1 MSRILF
7 LLLIFSHSV
16 FATTKVLSW
25 NIQNF
30 GLSKSDA
37 NFQFIASVMKPYD
50 IIVIQEV
57 NASYSGSQAIAKL
70 VNCLKNLGSDWDYA
84 VSNPTIGKGIERYA
98 YIWKKSIKLLGK
110 PYLYAP
116 FQYTIDREPFMA
128 TFVHQKDTFTIVNIH
143 LVPKQKKPE
152 LEIIQLYQLA
162 ALKNQHIIIAG
173 DFNCPHFNMAFDKLY
188 AYHFKHAFL
197 RTPTTLKMKPK
208 NGSHLASMYDN
219 FYYEKNE
226 IIAVSPTCIDFSR
239 QFSSLKEARR
249 ISDHLPI
256 SISLS
261 LK

>member
-1 MSRILF
+1 MSRFLF
-7 LLLIFSHSV
+7 LLLIFSDSV

-57 NASYSGSQAIAKL
+57 NASYSGSQAVAKL
-70 VNCLKNLGSDWDYA
+70 VNCLKKLGSDWDFA

-98 YIWKKSIKLLGK
+98 YIWKKSVKLLGK
-110 PYLYAP
+110 PYLYTP
-116 FQYTIDREPFMA
+116 FQYTIDREPYMA
-128 TFVHQKDTFTIVNIH
+128 SFVNKRDTFTLANVH
-143 LVPKQKKPE
+143 LVPKHKHPE

-162 ALKNQHIIIAG
+162 ALKNQHVVIAG
-173 DFNCPHFNMAFDKLY
+173 DFNCPHFNSAFDKLY
-188 AYHFKHAFL
+188 TYHFEYALNK
-197 RTPTTLKMKPK
+197 TPTTLKMDTRS
-208 NGSHLASMYDN
+208 GSHLASVFDN
-219 FYYEKNE
+219 FYYENRE
-226 IIAVSPTCIDFSR
+226 LTIIETKCIDFS
-239 QFSSLKEARR
+239 SKMSTLKEARK

-256 SISLS
+256 SISIS

>member
-1 MSRILF
+1 MFRILF

-37 NFQFIASVMKPYD
+37 NFQFIASVMKPFD

-57 NASYSGSQAIAKL
+57 NASYSGSQAVAKL
-70 VNCLKNLGSDWDYA
+70 VNCLRKLGSDWDYA

-98 YIWKKSIKLLGK
+98 YIWKKSVKLLGK
-110 PYLYAP
+110 PYLYTP
-116 FQYTIDREPFMA
+116 FQYTIDREPYMA
-128 TFVHQKDTFTIVNIH
+128 TFVHQKDTFTIANIH
-143 LVPKQKKPE
+143 LVPKHKKPE
-152 LEIIQLYQLA
+152 LEIIQLFQLE

-188 AYHFKHAFL
+188 AYHFRHAFL
-197 RTPTTLKMKPK
+197 RTPTTLKMKAN

-219 FYYEKNE
+219 FYFEYNE
-226 IIAVSPTCIDFSR
+226 LEVANPLRKDFSVE
-239 QFSSLKEARR
+239 FSSLIEARR